1 MTGGVE
7 NDSANAE
14 AVQNF
19 ILTHGADSD
28 AWRHLFETEV
38 LPCIVGFDP
47 DLLIISA
54 GFDAH
59 SADPLSNCELG
70 ADDFEW
76 VTEELLKCC
85 GGRAVSILE
94 GGYDIPS
101 LCESAVRHVSAL
113 VASRK

>member
-7 NDSANAE
+7 NGSAE

-19 ILTHGADSD
+19 ILKHGADSD
-28 AWRHLFETEV
+28 AWRQLFEAEV
-38 LPCIVGFDP
+38 LPCIAKFDP

-59 SADPLSNCELG
+59 SKDPLSNCELV

-76 VTEELLKCC
+76 VTRELLKCC

-113 VASRK
+113 VASR